1 MILPHLSLDPDF
13 TFGISIAVI
22 VILLTAYGVYKGFF
36 VNEGL
41 TDPWDD
47 HDD

>member
-1 MILPHLSLDPDF
+1 MLPHLSLDPDF

-22 VILLTAYGVYKGFF
+22 VILLTAYGVYKVFF
-36 VNEGL
+36 DNEVL